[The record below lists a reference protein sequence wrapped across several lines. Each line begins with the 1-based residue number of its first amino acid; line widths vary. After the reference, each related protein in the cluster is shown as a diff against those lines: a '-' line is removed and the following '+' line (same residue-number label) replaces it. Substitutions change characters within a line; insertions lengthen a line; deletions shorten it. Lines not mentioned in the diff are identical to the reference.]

1 MRKHLLLSLV
11 LAMLGLLAA
20 PVAAVAKNEPVR
32 QKINK
37 AKKPRPDAKAPQQRA
52 QAKAPQRQA
61 QAKSPQQRPQAKAAQ
76 SRQKLAKKPL
86 TRPAPS
92 ALAARPST
100 DTESRITRPGDYSFA
115 IQQDGRTR
123 TYRLHVP
130 PGYAVSEPAP
140 LVVALQGTTDQQDS
154 DGLAAL
160 ATESDRQGFVV
171 VFPEAYRESARGKPV
186 AWNAGNCCGDAR
198 EQKVNDVG
206 FVNAVVM
213 NVFRQMSIARYHIYA
228 AGMSDGGMMAYR
240 LACDLPHVFKA
251 VASVAG
257 TDNTAACTPDKP
269 VSVLHIHA
277 RNDTRVPFNG
287 AQAMPGSSK
296 AANFSSARQTVS
308 KWAELNGCMETPR
321 PILDKAGASC
331 EAYSYCRAQA
341 EVQLCA
347 TDTGGH
353 SWPGATGRR
362 GPDSP
367 SQALSATKVMLSFFK
382 AH

>member
-1 MRKHLLLSLV
+1 MKRHLLLSLS
-11 LAMLGLLAA
+11 LAVLGLLAA
-20 PVAAVAKNEPVR
+20 PAVEAAKNEPAR
-32 QKINK
+32 QRIKK
-37 AKKPRPDAKAPQQRA
+37 AKKPRPHAKA
-52 QAKAPQRQA
+52 KA
-61 QAKSPQQRPQAKAAQ
+61 PQQRPQAKAPPK
-76 SRQKLAKKPL
+76 RQQLARKPVPK
-86 TRPAPS
+86 PAPS
-92 ALAARPST
+92 AAAARPST
-100 DTESRITRPGDYSFA
+100 DIESRISRPGDYSFA

-130 PGYAVSEPAP
+130 PGYAVTEPAP
-140 LVVALQGTTDQQDS
+140 LVVALHGATDQQGS

-160 ATESDRQGFVV
+160 ASESDRQGFVV
-171 VFPEAYRESARGKPV
+171 VFPEAYRESGRGKTA

-206 FVNAVVM
+206 FINAVVT

-257 TDNTAACTPDKP
+257 TDNTAACTPGKP

-277 RNDTRVPFNG
+277 RNDTRVPFAGTPGTPG
-287 AQAMPGSSK
+287 AGN
-296 AANFSSARQTVS
+296 AAGISSARETVS
-308 KWAELNGCMETPR
+308 KWADLNGCMETPR

-331 EAYSYCRAQA
+331 ETYSYCRAQT

-353 SWPGATGRR
+353 SWPGAASRR

-367 SQALSATKVMLSFFK
+367 SQALSASKVMLSFFK
-382 AH
+382 SH